1 MKEVP
6 GDKSAPAE
14 KHDKGKARHDRRRHR
29 RKESHYLKEPLAWH
43 IRIMDAVC
51 KEKPEDDGT
60 ECCHEGRIQRMR
72 EGKDKFFFRQRT
84 DPVTSVRDQ
93 QYFHKWINDKNSK
106 QQKYNGYADKE
117 RRLP

>member
-1 MKEVP
+1 
-6 GDKSAPAE
+6 
-14 KHDKGKARHDRRRHR
+14 
-29 RKESHYLKEPLAWH
+29 
-43 IRIMDAVC
+43 
-51 KEKPEDDGT
+51 
-60 ECCHEGRIQRMR
+60 MR